1 MRDIQERDMGY
12 EMLKEKIKI
21 IAEVFEKRA
30 IGDQYTVEVL
40 CDFIYDKSKKV
51 MSRYGGT
58 LEENKVL
65 KAEQSLYFQKNHD
78 RMASEIKD
86 LKNS

>member
-30 IGDQYTVEVL
+30 IGD
-40 CDFIYDKSKKV
+40 
-51 MSRYGGT
+51 
-58 LEENKVL
+58 
-65 KAEQSLYFQKNHD
+65 
-78 RMASEIKD
+78 
-86 LKNS
+86 